1 MKRPRPVFLFTFI
14 SFMLFISGC
23 IDFGAYRG
31 QFVSKQEVTTND
43 LYYKV
48 DVYPSEVYA
57 GDTVKIRF
65 GISSEKDLENVKVE
79 IVDPCLF
86 SVNGNTRSNDNNDN
100 IVKDLQNLHKG
111 MKKTATFELTAGNV
125 ELETTCKIKFRITY
139 DSYIKLVQDVVV
151 LSDTEYKQ
159 REESGTLGEIEISSS
174 KEPSSVEA
182 ELSFSEPQPFKE
194 NRNIQ
199 IYIKYVNVG
208 NGRIDKIEKDSI
220 TIFFPK
226 NLEVS
231 QCNGYQKYQKS
242 GNQWKLS
249 KELIFYEGE
258 TEKNSC
264 TAKTKANIPLDSG
277 KLVIEGK
284 YKYVIEDTINIK
296 ILRR

>member
-1 MKRPRPVFLFTFI
+1 MKRSRSALLFTFI
-14 SFMLFISGC
+14 LFMLFISGC
-23 IDFGAYRG
+23 IDFNAYRG

-48 DVYPSEVYA
+48 DVYPSEVYE

-86 SVNGNTRSNDNNDN
+86 SVNGNTKNNGN
-100 IVKDLQNLHKG
+100 IVKDLQNLYKG
-111 MKKTATFELTAGNV
+111 MKKTATFELTPGNV

-139 DSYIKLVQDVVV
+139 DSYIKVVQDVVV

-199 IYIKYVNVG
+199 IYIKYFNVG

-220 TIFFPK
+220 TIFFPE

-231 QCNGYQKYQKS
+231 QCNGYQGL

-264 TAKTKANIPLDSG
+264 TVKTKANIPIDSG

-284 YKYVIEDTINIK
+284 YKYVIEDTISIK